1 MIMNV
6 SETQSSRII
15 TGSNVIALTISATPD
30 EKSDTQNGAAITMS
44 DLSLNAATKNV
55 AIIGSDSLTLT
66 DLSTGAATTV
76 SATSM
81 TGDLTIS
88 EMGANNTSL
97 FLGSGKNS
105 ITTGNVAALNNL
117 GSCWARL
124 SVCFA

>member
-1 MIMNV
+1 MHAGGAGLTIDDSSVLNLDVALATSNMNLAAPGTMIMNV

-30 EKSDTQNGAAITMS
+30 EKSDTQNGATITMS

-76 SATSM
+76 SATTVSY
-81 TGDLTIS
+81 THLTLPTI
-88 EMGANNTSL
+88 
-97 FLGSGKNS
+97 
-105 ITTGNVAALNNL
+105 
-117 GSCWARL
+117 C
-124 SVCFA
+124 SV